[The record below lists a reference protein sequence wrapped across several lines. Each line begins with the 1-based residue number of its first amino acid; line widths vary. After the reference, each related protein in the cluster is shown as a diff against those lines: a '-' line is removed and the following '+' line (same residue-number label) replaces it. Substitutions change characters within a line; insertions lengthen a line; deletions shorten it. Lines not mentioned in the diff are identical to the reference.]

1 MFDVEHHSAGGARRQ
16 GGRDGASYP
25 AGSVDP
31 MVAPAQIPTLE
42 LNNGTTIPQ
51 LGFGVFKVDPAETT
65 RIVTDALEVGY
76 RHIDTA
82 AIYGNEE
89 GVGAAIA
96 SSGLPREELFVTT
109 KLWNDRQTD
118 AEAAFEE
125 SLGKLGLDYV
135 DLYLI
140 HWPTPQK
147 DTFVQAWKSL
157 ERIYASG
164 RAKAIGVSNFLV
176 PHLEKLLANADVVP
190 AVDQIEL
197 HPAHQ
202 QPAVTAFCREHGI
215 RIEAWGPLGQG
226 KYPLF
231 EAPEVTGPA
240 AAHGKTPAQ
249 VVLRWHLQNGHI
261 VFPKSNHRERMAENI
276 DVFDFELTDAEVA
289 AITAMEREGRVSA
302 HPDSVN

>member
-1 MFDVEHHSAGGARRQ
+1 
-16 GGRDGASYP
+16 
-25 AGSVDP
+25 
-31 MVAPAQIPTLE
+31 MVANANTPLLT

-89 GVGAAIA
+89 GVGRALAATGI
-96 SSGLPREELFVTT
+96 PRDELFVTT

-118 AEAAFEE
+118 AENAFEE

-147 DTFVQAWKSL
+147 DTFVEAWKSL
-157 ERIYASG
+157 EKIYASG

-176 PHLEKLLANADVVP
+176 PHLEKLLASTDIVP
-190 AVDQIEL
+190 AVNQIEL

-202 QPAVTAFCREHGI
+202 QPDATAFARTHGI
-215 RIEAWGPLGQG
+215 EIEAWGPLGQG

-231 EAPEVTGPA
+231 ETPEVARA
-240 AAHGKTPAQ
+240 AEAHGKSPAQ
-249 VVLRWHLQNGHI
+249 VVIRWQLQSGNI
-261 VFPKSNHRERMAENI
+261 VFPKSNRRERMAENF
-276 DVFDFELTDAEVA
+276 DVFDFELTGDEVA
-289 AITAMEREGRVSA
+289 AISSLEREGRVSA
-302 HPDSVN
+302 HPDEVN

>member
-1 MFDVEHHSAGGARRQ
+1 
-16 GGRDGASYP
+16 
-25 AGSVDP
+25 
-31 MVAPAQIPTLE
+31 MVANANTPLLT

-89 GVGAAIA
+89 GVGRAIA
-96 SSGLPREELFVTT
+96 DAGIPREELFVTT

-157 ERIYASG
+157 EKIYASG

-176 PHLEKLLANADVVP
+176 PHLEKLLANTDVVP
-190 AVDQIEL
+190 AVNQIEL

-202 QPAVTAFCREHGI
+202 QPEVTAFSREHGI
-215 RIEAWGPLGQG
+215 QIEAWGPLGQG

-231 EAPEVTGPA
+231 ELPEVAGA
-240 AAHGKTPAQ
+240 AEAHGKTPAQ
-249 VVLRWHLQNGHI
+249 VVIRWHLQTGNI
-261 VFPKSNHRERMAENI
+261 VFPKSNRRERMAENF
-276 DVFDFELTDAEVA
+276 DVFDFELTADEVA
-289 AITAMEREGRVSA
+289 AISSLEREGRVSA
-302 HPDSVN
+302 HPDEVN